1 MSPMHLHVLT
11 PERVLFERPV
21 TKVVAEAEDGCFG
34 LLPRHIDFVA
44 PLTPGILCYVDADDE
59 RERFLATA
67 EGVLVKRGDEVL
79 VSVRSAVG
87 GEHLGEL
94 ERTVR
99 EELTIRDERARR
111 ARRAVSRL
119 EADIVRRFIEL
130 REEGI
135 W

>member
-1 MSPMHLHVLT
+1 MKPMRLQVLV
-11 PERVLFERPV
+11 PERVLLERPV

-34 LLPRHIDFVA
+34 LLPRHVDFVA
-44 PLTPGILCYVDADDE
+44 PLTTGILSYVDADDG
-59 RERFLATA
+59 RERFLATSD
-67 EGVLVKRGDEVL
+67 GVLVKRGDEVL

-94 ERTVR
+94 EHRVR
-99 EELTIRDERARR
+99 KELSVRGQRERR
-111 ARRAVSRL
+111 ARRAASRL

-130 REEGI
+130 REEGT